1 MIQDQLREAWN
12 ASLEPEVV
20 HTPYG
25 STTVISKRV
34 LPPDEL
40 VIEDPEFITLPLHET
55 VEFTGYTLSLTK
67 STDDRIVYERD
78 K

>member
-1 MIQDQLREAWN
+1 MIRDQLREAYR
-12 ASLEPEVV
+12 AGVEPEVI

-25 STTVISKRV
+25 STTVPRRGE

-40 VIEDPEFITLPLHET
+40 VITKPEVESFPLHVD
-55 VEFTGYTLSLTK
+55 VECVAYTLSLTK

-78 K
+78 R

>member
-1 MIQDQLREAWN
+1 MIKDQLGEAYRAN
-12 ASLEPEVV
+12 VETEVI

-25 STTVISKRV
+25 STTVPKCGE

-40 VIEDPEFITLPLHET
+40 IIEEPEVESFPLHVD
-55 VEFTGYTLSLTK
+55 VECTAYTLSLTK

-78 K
+78 T